1 MQKET
6 AKATSARVAVQ
17 RASIRF
23 MNRAANGVSSTATTP
38 LGAATSPAQVA
49 M

>member
-1 MQKET
+1 M
-6 AKATSARVAVQ
+6 ARMVSDAVAAQ

-23 MNRAANGVSSTATTP
+23 ISRALNGVRKIATTP